1 MALIVIAAWAMAAQ
15 DTPSVSINLDKAT
28 VAVPRS
34 LFGVFFEE
42 INNAG
47 EGGLYAELLSNRGML
62 RGNAGLPE
70 GWKSV
75 SKSVTFDAQAKLN
88 ESSAGSI
95 ILNAKDS
102 SVAVENGGFWGI
114 PVRSGKRLAGSIW
127 VKGTGSL
134 SVALAGAKG
143 SALSNSVKVQAASS
157 WKEVPL
163 TFFPISSDSKAK
175 LVITAEKGSSVSI
188 GYASLMP
195 VNTWKNRTNGLR
207 PDLAERIAQ
216 LEPGFLRFPGGCY
229 VEGNNLGN
237 AFEWRGTLA
246 PIEKRPGTPW
256 SFWGYTSSNG
266 LGYHEYLQL
275 CEDVQAEPMFVINC
289 GMSHSEITPMDKMDR
304 HVKDALDAIEYA
316 NGPVSS
322 KMGALRAA
330 NGHPKSFNLKY
341 VEIGNENGYS
351 WSFGGPAPYYERF
364 KLINEAIKAKH
375 PEIVTISNVEVPS
388 PGDLTSEHYYDTP
401 RWFWANKDRYNTYN
415 RNGNKVYIG
424 EYAVTRDN
432 GRGSLAGA
440 LGEAAFMT
448 GMERNADIVAMGS
461 YAPLFENINNRQW
474 NPNAIVFDGT
484 RSYGT
489 PSYWVQQMFASNRT
503 DLMFDSKAVAPPTPP
518 QPVAGGF
525 GLKTW
530 NTAAEFKDVKVVIN
544 GKTEY
549 SAAIPKLTDLADVRG
564 DWKVED
570 GGLRQTAE
578 VADRHAVIKGIT
590 AKATDDW
597 TFEFTAKTLSGRE
610 GFLASFAIK
619 PSGEF
624 AHWNLGGWNNTEH
637 GFERGGRVGANLKG
651 KIELGKWYQVRLVK
665 QGEKVLGYLD
675 GKLLQTF
682 AEGPG
687 PSDLAASTGIDIK
700 RKELVLKL
708 VSGANS
714 DRVINLSG
722 LSFKPN
728 EMWSGQILSHA
739 LATAENSLDQPNV
752 VIPRTIKLKAAKT
765 ITLPPNSLL
774 ILRVPAS
781 ENLVRQ
787 SQAELK
793 KRNP

>member
-1 MALIVIAAWAMAAQ
+1 MALIVIAAWAMVAQ
-15 DTPSVSINLDKAT
+15 DTPSVTINLDKPT
-28 VAVPRS
+28 VSVPRS

-62 RGNAGLPE
+62 RGNTGLPE
-70 GWKSV
+70 GWRST
-75 SKSVTFDAQAKLN
+75 SKSVKFDPQSKLN
-88 ESSAGSI
+88 EAAAGSI
-95 ILNAKDS
+95 VLDAKDS
-102 SVAVENGGFWGI
+102 AVSVENGGFWGV
-114 PVRSGKRLAGSIW
+114 PVQRGKGLSGSVW
-127 VKGTGSL
+127 VKGDGSL
-134 SVALAGAKG
+134 AVQLSGAKG
-143 SALSNSVKVQAASS
+143 AAISNVVKLQASS
-157 WKEVPL
+157 GWKELEFDFAP
-163 TFFPISSDSKAK
+163 TSSDSKAK
-175 LVITAEKGSSVSI
+175 FVVTAEKGSTISV

-195 VNTWKNRTNGLR
+195 TNTWKKRPNGLR

-216 LEPGFLRFPGGCY
+216 LQPGFLRFPGGCY
-229 VEGNNLGN
+229 VEGNDLGN

-246 PIEKRPGTPW
+246 PIEKRPGTPR

-275 CEDVQAEPMFVINC
+275 CEDVAAEPMFVINC

-316 NGPVSS
+316 NGPVTS

-375 PEIVTISNVEVPS
+375 PEIVTISNVEVPN
-388 PGDLTSEHYYDTP
+388 PGDLTSEHYYDNP
-401 RWFWANKDRYNTYN
+401 RWFWANKDRYDSYN
-415 RNGNKVYIG
+415 RNGTKVYIG

-440 LGEAAFMT
+440 LSEAAFMT

-489 PSYWVQQMFASNRT
+489 PSYWVQQMFAANRT
-503 DLMFDSKAVAPPTPP
+503 DLMFDSKAMAKPTDP
-518 QPVAGGF
+518 QPIEGGF

-530 NTAAEFKDVKVVIN
+530 NTSAEFKDVKVVIN
-544 GKTEY
+544 GKTAFSE
-549 SAAIPKLTDLADVRG
+549 STPKLTDLADVRG
-564 DWKVED
+564 AWKVVD
-570 GGLRQTAE
+570 GTLRQTE
-578 VADRHAVIKGIT
+578 ETPDRHALLKGIT

-597 TFEFTAKTLSGRE
+597 TFEFTAKRLSGQE
-610 GFLASFAIK
+610 GFLASFAVK
-619 PSGEF
+619 PNGEF
-624 AHWNLGGWNNTEH
+624 AHWNLGGWSNTEH
-637 GFERGGRVGANLKG
+637 GFERGGRVGTNLRG

-665 QGEKVLGYLD
+665 QGAKVLGYLD
-675 GKLLQTF
+675 GQLLQTF
-682 AEGPG
+682 SEKPG
-687 PSDLAASTGIDIK
+687 PSDLAASAGIDIK

-708 VSGANS
+708 VSGAS
-714 DRVINLSG
+714 ADRSINLSG
-722 LSFKPN
+722 LPFKQN
-728 EMWSGQILSHA
+728 EVWSGQILSHPSR
-739 LATAENSLDQPNV
+739 TAENSLDQPNV
-752 VIPRTIKLKAAKT
+752 VIPRAFKVKAAKT

-781 ENLVRQ
+781 ENLVRR
-787 SQAELK
+787 SQLELK